1 MYLHSLTGCAAP
13 LWRPDGEPHIRLKPT
28 LTLFP
33 LRTFAAMAT
42 LPPAPMPTRA
52 GSFRQHLREPR
63 IKDGTGAF
71 SQTAHHGQ
79 VTYTVTTCNT
89 EPFSIKFIV
98 PTTTPPSSRN
108 LVRLQ
113 NAQSVLMAAFFW
125 AVIYRGTGVNRTDSS
140 QRIAIQHIV
149 IETKEHT
156 LGNPTPTSCQRSI
169 VIGVCTGLSFSP
181 CPSPHPHTNTARL
194 DPHNTQ
200 QITQNES
207 QFHNNPPAFDARRR
221 LPQHPQGTQLQL
233 AL

>member
-1 MYLHSLTGCAAP
+1 MK
-13 LWRPDGEPHIRLKPT
+13 PHIRLSPT
-28 LTLFP
+28 LTPFP
-33 LRTFAAMAT
+33 LRTFAATAT

-52 GSFRQHLREPR
+52 GSFRQHRREPR
-63 IKDGTGAF
+63 IKDDTGAF
-71 SQTAHHGQ
+71 SRTAHHGQ
-79 VTYTVTTCNT
+79 VTYTVTTNT
-89 EPFSIKFIV
+89 APFSSSSI
-98 PTTTPPSSRN
+98 PQTTPSFSRN
-108 LVRLQ
+108 LVRLY
-113 NAQSVLMAAFFW
+113 NAQSMLMAAFLLGGDIKGNW
-125 AVIYRGTGVNRTDSS
+125 RQSNRQFTKD
-140 QRIAIQHIV
+140 INTTHM

-194 DPHNTQ
+194 DPHNKQ

>member
-89 EPFSIKFIV
+89 EPFSSSSI
-98 PTTTPPSSRN
+98 PQTTPPFSRK
-108 LVRLQ
+108 LVRLL
-113 NAQSVLMAAFFW
+113 NAQSMLMAAFLLGGDIKGNW
-125 AVIYRGTGVNRTDSS
+125 RQSNR
-140 QRIAIQHIV
+140 QF
-149 IETKEHT
+149 TKD
-156 LGNPTPTSCQRSI
+156 I
-169 VIGVCTGLSFSP
+169 
-181 CPSPHPHTNTARL
+181 NTTHSDR
-194 DPHNTQ
+194 DERTY
-200 QITQNES
+200 
-207 QFHNNPPAFDARRR
+207 F
-221 LPQHPQGTQLQL
+221 G
-233 AL
+233 